1 MNRLSASICFDPD
14 QRHADNLAA
23 FAHQLNQCR
32 FWHVLPAG
40 AKDPSQACGLFDRQ
54 TQLLYQPVSA
64 LQQFL
69 QAHPFTYLQNRH
81 TKQDLAVF
89 HSKTQFL
96 WNNELTNIG
105 EEPHDFDGSKAAV
118 RDARWAGL
126 AGWELPKINALKEFT
141 LSENNPYASADPKF
155 PLLTRHNKGG
165 NCAWFTVEG
174 LCGTGKTDWAVT
186 SSWSMGNTC
195 AQHSLWFGAY
205 VAKIL
210 LDLAINDWRLKS
222 LSGEIFTVADA
233 DPCWQ
238 DMSEEALLAHWWQAG
253 LSLRS
258 AEAKQA
264 DLTLQPDN
272 YVLMQQFQALDYTPC
287 RLPRLEPNQLSDPE
301 KGLWEL
307 HGQAPATLQRH
318 GMVARNPEEDLRDLA
333 VAIDFGTS
341 STVVA
346 IDTAS
351 GGRELLRIGLR
362 DYFQPV
368 QAQHFEN
375 PTVLECLDFA
385 AFQNVWGSET
395 HRPALNWNWMRAAH
409 EAQANFR
416 DNPGDTKV
424 LASILPRLKQWA
436 MRSGKQR
443 VRLTDRKSVELE
455 LPEYSER
462 NPVRGEPLYV
472 QPQDPFDPI
481 ELYAWFLGMA
491 INLRNRGLFL
501 NYYMSFPVSYPREVK
516 ARILASFR
524 RGLLRSLPATLIAQR
539 PQSLHEFE
547 VSELASEP
555 AAYAAAALP
564 HLGIQPS
571 EQGVPYAVFDFGG
584 GTTDFDFGLLRWA
597 DEAEE
602 QRGYER
608 VFEQLAS
615 GGDNFL
621 GGENLLE
628 HLVYE
633 TFKANQDVLRKNRVQ
648 FTQPMDAAPFSGH
661 ESLLAPTQS
670 AQTNTVM
677 LAAKLRPFMENPS
690 DELPDTQIKLDLL
703 DTHGKKVL
711 CELML
716 DAEQLNGLLADRMRR
731 GAEAFLLE
739 LSKVCADLPEG
750 EPVHVLLAGNGSRS
764 RHIQHLFDSAGSI
777 WPELLTQIFGA
788 HPPEIVVHP
797 PLPVN
802 EADPYAPTNKT
813 GVALGLLRL
822 SPGKNTLLLDHVHQR
837 HDGQAP
843 FPWHIGRLRRERMES
858 KLLPGVPYGQWH
870 ELGPLQDGVFYL
882 CVSISPRAL
891 AGLAQGDPELKIHRR
906 PFRAAPVGAILFAR
920 AVAPNRIE
928 LRPGLHLDDENSHPV
943 EVFEL
948 H

>member
-1 MNRLSASICFDPD
+1 MTRLSATNCFDLD
-14 QRHADNLAA
+14 QRHADNLTA
-23 FAHQLNQCR
+23 FSRQLNQCR

-40 AKDPSQACGLFDRQ
+40 AQDPSQAVGLFDRQ
-54 TQLLYQPVSA
+54 TKLFYPPVAA

-69 QAHPFTYLQNRH
+69 QAHPFVYLQDAQSKKN
-81 TKQDLAVF
+81 LATL
-89 HSKTQFL
+89 HLATRLL
-96 WNNELTNIG
+96 WNHETSATVYYLA
-105 EEPHDFDGSKAAV
+105 DGQKV
-118 RDARWAGL
+118 VQQGRWAQL
-126 AGWELPKINALKEFT
+126 AGWRLPTNDQLFHFATESSNPHRLGNKYRMGIVGGAASYSWLT
-141 LSENNPYASADPKF
+141 LQGRCDVDDGYWRIDSSQGNIFSIHPFWSGSSE
-155 PLLTRHNKGG
+155 
-165 NCAWFTVEG
+165 
-174 LCGTGKTDWAVT
+174 
-186 SSWSMGNTC
+186 
-195 AQHSLWFGAY
+195 
-205 VAKIL
+205 AKML
-210 LDLAINDWRLKS
+210 MDLAIQGWLFKAPA
-222 LSGEIFTVADA
+222 GTVFEAS
-233 DPCWQ
+233 PCWQ
-238 DMSEEALLAHWWQAG
+238 GMNEEALLVHWLQAG
-253 LSLRS
+253 SSLRA
-258 AEAKQA
+258 AEAEQA
-264 DLTLQPDN
+264 DLTLLPEN
-272 YVLMQQFQALDYTPC
+272 YVLMLQLQVLDYTPC
-287 RLPRLEPNQLSDPE
+287 RLPRLEPNQLNDPE

-307 HGQAPATLQRH
+307 HGEAPATLQRH
-318 GMVARNPEEDLRDLA
+318 GMVARNPEQDLRDLA

-385 AFQNVWGSET
+385 AFQSVWGSET
-395 HRPALNWNWMRAAH
+395 HRPALDWNWMRAAH

-443 VRLTDRKSVELE
+443 VRLTDRKGVELE

-462 NPVRGEPLYV
+462 NPVRGEPLHV

-481 ELYAWFLGMA
+481 ELYAWYLGMA

-501 NYYMSFPVSYPREVK
+501 HYYLSFPVRYPREVK

-524 RGLLRSLPATLIAQR
+524 RGLLRSLPATLIAQC
-539 PQSLHEFE
+539 PQSLQEFE

-564 HLGIQPS
+564 HLKIEPS
-571 EQGVPYAVFDFGG
+571 DQGVPYAVFDFGG

-597 DEAEE
+597 DDAEE
-602 QRGYER
+602 ERGYER
-608 VFEQLAS
+608 VFEHLAS

-661 ESLLAPTQS
+661 EGLLAPTQS

-677 LAAKLRPFMENPS
+677 LAAKLRPFMESPS
-690 DELPDTQIKLDLL
+690 GELTDTQIKLDLL
-703 DTHGKKVL
+703 DTHGNKVL

-716 DAEQLNGLLADRMRR
+716 DGEQLNRVLADRMRR

-739 LSKVCADLPEG
+739 LSKVCADFPEG
-750 EPVHVLLAGNGSRS
+750 QAVHVLLAGNGSRS
-764 RHIQHLFDSAGSI
+764 RHIQQLFDSAGSI
-777 WPELLTQIFGA
+777 WPELLTQIFGD
-788 HPPEIVVHP
+788 HPPEIVVYP
-797 PLPVN
+797 PLPAN

-822 SPGKNTLLLDHVHQR
+822 TPGKNVLLLDHVQRR

-843 FPWHIGRLRRERMES
+843 FPWHVGRVRRGRMES
-858 KLLPGVPYGQWH
+858 KLLPGVSYGQWH
-870 ELGPLQDGVFYL
+870 ELGPLQDGVFCLYFTT
-882 CVSISPRAL
+882 SPRAPM
-891 AGLAQGDPELKIHRR
+891 GLAEGDPELKMHRR
-906 PFRAAPVGAILFAR
+906 SFRAAPADAILFAR
-920 AVAPNRIE
+920 AVTPNRIE
-928 LRPGLHLDDENSHPV
+928 LRPGLHLHDEDSHSV